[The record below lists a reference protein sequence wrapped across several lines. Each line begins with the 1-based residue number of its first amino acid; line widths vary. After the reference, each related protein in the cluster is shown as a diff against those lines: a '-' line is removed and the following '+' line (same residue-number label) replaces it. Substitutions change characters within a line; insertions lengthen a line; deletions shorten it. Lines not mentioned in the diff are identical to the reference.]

1 MSAYFGELL
10 ALLSAFFFACS
21 SIAVATGAVGGG
33 GDRGAML
40 SVVITIGVSAI
51 LWLAVEGGGMGEP
64 SPGWWAGIAWF
75 ALAGLF
81 ATALGRAFLFVS
93 IRRLGVT
100 RASAVKRLNPFFSVI
115 LAIAILGEAA
125 TGPDIVGMTMIAV
138 AFVILIRDAMA
149 RSGEG
154 LEAPPADYAW
164 GVASALSYAFSYIA
178 RKNGLIAIAA
188 PAFGTLV
195 SAIAGLGV
203 FAIAAMFSRHYRD
216 GFANMFRYANRWL
229 VGAGFLISF
238 GQVSL
243 FAALNYAPISTVVMI
258 SSLEIFL
265 ATFLSVIVFR
275 TEARPN
281 IGTFFA
287 AALATIGV
295 VAIAAG

>member
-1 MSAYFGELL
+1 MSAYLGELL
-10 ALLSAFFFACS
+10 AFLSALFFACS
-21 SIAVATGAVGGG
+21 NIFVAKGAVGGK

-40 SVVITIGVSAI
+40 SVVMTIAVSAL
-51 LWLAVEGGGMGEP
+51 LWLVVEGGGIGAV
-64 SPGWWAGIAWF
+64 SRQWWQGIAWF
-75 ALAGLF
+75 ALSGLL

-100 RASAVKRLNPFFSVI
+100 RAAAVKRLNPFFSVI
-115 LAIAILGEAA
+115 LAVVILGEAA
-125 TGPDIVGMTMIAV
+125 TAPDLAGMAMIGI
-138 AFVILIRDAMA
+138 AFAILIRDAMA

-178 RKNGLIAIAA
+178 RKNGLTAIAA

-195 SAIAGLGV
+195 SAIAGLAV
-203 FAIAAMFSRHYRD
+203 FAVAALFSSHYRD
-216 GFANMFRYANRWL
+216 AFTNMFRYANRWL
-229 VGAGFLISF
+229 VIAGALISF

-243 FAALNYAPISTVVMI
+243 FGALAYAPISTVVMI

-281 IGTFFA
+281 IGTFIA
-287 AALATIGV
+287 AALATFGV
-295 VAIAAG
+295 IAIAAG

>member
-1 MSAYFGELL
+1 MGAYLGEWL
-10 ALLSAFFFACS
+10 ALLSAFLFACS
-21 SIAVATGAVGGG
+21 NIAVAKGAVGGG

-51 LWLAVEGGGMGEP
+51 LWLTVEGGGIGTA
-64 SPGWWAGIAWF
+64 SDNWWAGIAWF

-100 RASAVKRLNPFFSVI
+100 RAAAVKRLNPFFSVI
-115 LAIAILGEAA
+115 LAVVLVGEAA
-125 TGPDIVGMTMIAV
+125 SRLDLAGMAMIAI
-138 AFVILIRDAMA
+138 AFAILIRDAMA

-154 LEAPPADYAW
+154 LEAPPGDYAW
-164 GVASALSYAFSYIA
+164 GVASALSYAFSYVA

-188 PAFGTLV
+188 PAFGTFV
-195 SAIAGLGV
+195 SAVSGLLV
-203 FAIAAMFSRHYRD
+203 FVVAAVFSSHYRD
-216 GFANMFRYANRWL
+216 ALLNIFRYANRWL
-229 VGAGFLISF
+229 VAAGFLISF

-243 FAALNYAPISTVVMI
+243 FAALTYAPISTVVMI

-265 ATFLSVIVFR
+265 ATFLSIIVFR
-275 TEARPN
+275 TERRPG
-281 IGTFFA
+281 IGTYVA
-287 AALATIGV
+287 ATLATFGV

>member
-1 MSAYFGELL
+1 MSAYFGEML
-10 ALLSAFFFACS
+10 ALLSALFFACS
-21 SIAVATGAVGGG
+21 NIFVAKGAVGGN

-40 SVVITIGVSAI
+40 SVVITIAVSAI
-51 LWLAVEGGGMGEP
+51 LWLVVEGGGLGAP

-75 ALAGLF
+75 ALAGLC

-100 RASAVKRLNPFFSVI
+100 RAAAVKRLNPFFSVI
-115 LAIAILGEAA
+115 LAVAILGEAA
-125 TGPDIVGMTMIAV
+125 SGLAV
-138 AFVILIRDAMA
+138 AGMGLIAFAFALLIRDAMA

-154 LEAPPADYAW
+154 LEAPPADYGW
-164 GVASALSYAFSYIA
+164 GVASALSYAVSYLA
-178 RKNGLIAIAA
+178 RKNGLAAIAA

-203 FAIAAMFSRHYRD
+203 FAIAAVFSTHYRD
-216 GFANMFRYANRWL
+216 AFANMFRYANRWL
-229 VGAGFLISF
+229 VAAGFLISF

-243 FAALNYAPISTVVMI
+243 FAALAYAPISTVVMI

-275 TEARPN
+275 TEPIPN
-281 IGTFFA
+281 IGTFIA
-287 AALATIGV
+287 AALATFGV
-295 VAIAAG
+295 IAIAAG

>member
-21 SIAVATGAVGGG
+21 TIAVAKGAVGGK

-51 LWLAVEGGGMGEP
+51 LWLVVEGGGIGAP
-64 SPGWWAGIAWF
+64 SPDWWAGIAWF

-81 ATALGRAFLFVS
+81 ATALGRTLLFVS

-100 RASAVKRLNPFFSVI
+100 RAAAVKRLNPFFSVI
-115 LAIAILGEAA
+115 LAIVILGEAA
-125 TGPDIVGMTMIAV
+125 TAPDIAGMAMIAV
-138 AFVILIRDAMA
+138 AFAILIRDAMA

-154 LEAPPADYAW
+154 PEAPPADYAW
-164 GVASALSYAFSYIA
+164 GVGSALSYAFSYIA
-178 RKNGLIAIAA
+178 RKNGLVAIAA

-195 SAIAGLGV
+195 SAIAALAV
-203 FAIAAMFSRHYRD
+203 FAITALFSSHYRD
-216 GFANMFRYANRWL
+216 AFTNMFRYANRWL
-229 VGAGFLISF
+229 VAAGFLISF

-243 FAALNYAPISTVVMI
+243 FAALNYAPISSVVMI
-258 SSLEIFL
+258 ASLEIFL
-265 ATFLSVIVFR
+265 ATFLSVVVFR

-281 IGTFFA
+281 IGTYVA
-287 AALATIGV
+287 AALATFGV

>member
-1 MSAYFGELL
+1 VSAYLGELL
-10 ALLSAFFFACS
+10 AFLSALFFACS
-21 SIAVATGAVGGG
+21 NIFVAKGAVGGK

-40 SVVITIGVSAI
+40 SVVITIGVSAV
-51 LWLAVEGGGMGEP
+51 LWLVVEGGGIGAA
-64 SPGWWAGIAWF
+64 SPDWWAGIAWF
-75 ALAGLF
+75 ALAGLC

-115 LAIAILGEAA
+115 LAVVILGEAA
-125 TGPDIVGMTMIAV
+125 TGLALAGMAMIGI
-138 AFVILIRDAMA
+138 AFAILIRDAMA

-203 FAIAAMFSRHYRD
+203 FALAGIFSSHYRD
-216 GFANMFRYANRWL
+216 AFRNIFRYANRWL
-229 VGAGFLISF
+229 VAAGFLISF

-243 FAALNYAPISTVVMI
+243 FAALTYAPISSVVMI

-275 TEARPN
+275 TEERPN
-281 IGTFFA
+281 VGTIFA
-287 AALATIGV
+287 AALATFGV

>member
-10 ALLSAFFFACS
+10 AFMSALFFACS
-21 SIAVATGAVGGG
+21 NIFVAKGAIGGK

-40 SVVITIGVSAI
+40 SVVITIAVSAV
-51 LWLAVEGGGMGEP
+51 LWLAVEGGDVGAP
-64 SPGWWAGIAWF
+64 SPGWWTGIAWY
-75 ALAGLF
+75 ALSGLL

-100 RASAVKRLNPFFSVI
+100 RAAAVKRLNPFFSVI
-115 LAIAILGEAA
+115 LAVVILGESASGLDLA
-125 TGPDIVGMTMIAV
+125 GMAMIAI
-138 AFVILIRDAMA
+138 AFAILIRDAMV

-154 LEAPPADYAW
+154 LEAPPGDYAW

-203 FAIAAMFSRHYRD
+203 FAVAALFSSHYRD
-216 GFANMFRYANRWL
+216 AFANMFRYANRWL
-229 VGAGFLISF
+229 VTAGFLISF

-243 FAALNYAPISTVVMI
+243 FGALAYAPISNVVMI

-275 TEARPN
+275 TEPWPN
-281 IGTFFA
+281 IGTFVA
-287 AALATIGV
+287 AGLATFGV
-295 VAIAAG
+295 IAIAAG